1 MVVPYERSCICC
13 SSLGAGLNLWACNN
27 KHGEPLQEMHLG
39 RTVRSP
45 LTDVRRGFGINIPW
59 RGFVGELR
67 DTVSAHSS
75 VHTTAEACV
84 PVFHNFDM
92 TRFISC
98 FMHAYVCKKECRKAL
113 RLHELCGGITFT
125 AHKMCAFVRVR
136 E

>member
-1 MVVPYERSCICC
+1 MLLVWCHLKDHACSYIGC
-13 SSLGAGLNLWACNN
+13 SSLGAGLNLWACN
-27 KHGEPLQEMHLG
+27 KHGERLQEMHLG

-75 VHTTAEACV
+75 MYMTEA

-92 TRFISC
+92 TRFFLCI
-98 FMHAYVCKKECRKAL
+98 MHVYVCKKAL

-125 AHKMCAFVRVR
+125 AHRMCVFVRVR